1 VLLDQVLKNICYRM
15 MRTRIGRARSFG
27 SYQILKPGG
36 GETALRHEKN
46 WLEKESW
53 EDNLFWGLPKALGAC
68 SAGLQAH
75 KQK

>member
-1 VLLDQVLKNICYRM
+1 VLVDQVLKNICYRM

-46 WLEKESW
+46 
-53 EDNLFWGLPKALGAC
+53 
-68 SAGLQAH
+68 
-75 KQK
+75 